1 MYKKI
6 HLIFCFFAFLS
17 NVVTAQYDDDSTS
30 ANDDDATSAM
40 QSAMWSSCTACLS
53 DGDQFASEYLGG
65 FNPPLSLVPGYACV
79 DPGETVQCGS
89 TGCIVISTTS
99 NVNKFCTEAYCAQFV
114 NEGACTSATNVQGT
128 KYACSW
134 SSSAGHCNISVW
146 SAIKSFMIPI
156 IVILCLCIVGCIVA
170 CVCMARKKKRQGGE
184 RQQETVIIQGG
195 QTTPYAQMD
204 DVVTVNSQI

>member
-30 ANDDDATSAM
+30 ADDDATSAM
-40 QSAMWSSCTACLS
+40 QSAMWTSCTNCLS
-53 DGDQFASEYLGG
+53 AGDQFASEYQGA
-65 FNPPLSLVPGYACV
+65 FNPLLPGYNCY
-79 DPGETVQCGS
+79 DQGETVQCGS

-114 NEGACTSATNVQGT
+114 NEDACSSATNVQGT

-134 SSSAGHCNISVW
+134 SSSAGHCNISIW

-170 CVCMARKKKRQGGE
+170 CVVMANRKKKQAGV

-195 QTTPYAQMD
+195 NTTPYAQMND
-204 DVVTVNSQI
+204 GAINVNSQI